1 MSEKQY
7 SKKIT
12 KIEIKPN
19 YIVVDFTNP
28 PNVIKYVRKVIQSK
42 SGDRDLLTLAI
53 IKDPNGDPNGDTKTV
68 ATSLWKPINSKSG
81 RKLVRYYLRKDP
93 KKVCFSSSSA
103 KYKFLNESS
112 IVLFLTGGGYV

>member
-19 YIVVDFTNP
+19 YIVIDFTDA
-28 PNVIKYVRKVIQSK
+28 PNVIKYVRKVIHSK

-53 IKDPNGDPNGDTKTV
+53 IKDPNGDTKTV

-93 KKVCFSSSSA
+93 KKVCFSSSSV

>member
-1 MSEKQY
+1 MSSSY

-19 YIVVDFTNP
+19 YIVIDFTNP
-28 PNVIKYVRKVIQSK
+28 PNVIKYVRKVIHSK

-53 IKDPNGDPNGDTKTV
+53 IKDPNGDTKTV

-81 RKLVRYYLRKDP
+81 RKLVRYYLRNYP
-93 KKVCFSSSSA
+93 KKVHGR
-103 KYKFLNESS
+103 FLNESS
-112 IVLFLTGGGYV
+112 IVLFLTGGGGYV